1 MEVQSEHIGLPLS
14 VLYVVKS
21 IIVVVTSIRTDDTVC
36 DDRVNAI
43 NRILNLNFT
52 YNSHTTVCES
62 LILIQVVSNCII
74 LKIVNY

>member
-43 NRILNLNFT
+43 NRILNLNK
-52 YNSHTTVCES
+52 HTTVCES
-62 LILIQVVSNCII
+62 LILIQVVSICII
-74 LKIVNY
+74 LKIINY